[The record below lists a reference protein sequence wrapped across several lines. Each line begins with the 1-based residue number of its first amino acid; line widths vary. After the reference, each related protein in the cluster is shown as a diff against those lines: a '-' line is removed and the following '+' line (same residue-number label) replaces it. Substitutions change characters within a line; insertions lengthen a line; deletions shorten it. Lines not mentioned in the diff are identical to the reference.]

1 MKHTAAFIIAI
12 AAFMSLLPGVGAQ
25 NQSAMQEPTQ
35 ATMQAATQPDAEYNL
50 IRRSYTINADG
61 SMDIRYRKE
70 LKLLR
75 NRAITAY
82 ADKGETFIEYNPA
95 FEELTINECYTI
107 RPDGSKV
114 VTPPNAFVKQL
125 PSGCADCGRYNGIR
139 EMAIVHTALEYNCII
154 VLDYTLHRKSGLLA
168 ERFNLQTD
176 CPVKRYELDY
186 PGMPDSM
193 RLHTNLPQTINEPYM
208 KRRVRYDVE
217 FQIGN
222 LPQYTAETALPE
234 ARNLLQSLK
243 RETDLQTVTAI
254 RDWVVD
260 YVTLNKI
267 DLARVDYRM
276 TPAAEVFRSNC
287 GTALDKLGL
296 LAAML
301 NEAGFDARILN
312 ESMPSLLEEPFVVEL
327 EIDNEWYDLTATDK
341 ERMVPALK
349 TMSDLDCIKG
359 DPILVCPWRI
369 TAKNPLTYD
378 TILQPDT
385 MPGGYLHY
393 TLPATPFDN
402 YYSPANL
409 PPTRTSNV
417 WIGEPLLGDGPA
429 LQYACR
435 YTIQMPGHLRLVG
448 GDRKIQYEIPGVG
461 SIKVVIRKEGG
472 KLLAYKELVVIP
484 SEITPEQYSAFRRL
498 IIDWE
503 SSNELMFK

>member
-1 MKHTAAFIIAI
+1 MKHTAIFIIAI
-12 AAFMSLLPGVGAQ
+12 TIFISLLPGVGAQ

-35 ATMQAATQPDAEYNL
+35 ATMQAATQPDAVYKL
-50 IRRSYTINADG
+50 IRRSWKQLPDG
-61 SMDIRYRKE
+61 SIEIRYRKE

-154 VLDYTLHRKSGLLA
+154 VLDYTLHRKSVLLA

-217 FQIGN
+217 FQLGD

-260 YVTLNKI
+260 YVT
-267 DLARVDYRM
+267 
-276 TPAAEVFRSNC
+276 
-287 GTALDKLGL
+287 
-296 LAAML
+296 
-301 NEAGFDARILN
+301 
-312 ESMPSLLEEPFVVEL
+312 
-327 EIDNEWYDLTATDK
+327 
-341 ERMVPALK
+341 
-349 TMSDLDCIKG
+349 
-359 DPILVCPWRI
+359 
-369 TAKNPLTYD
+369 
-378 TILQPDT
+378 
-385 MPGGYLHY
+385 
-393 TLPATPFDN
+393 
-402 YYSPANL
+402 
-409 PPTRTSNV
+409 
-417 WIGEPLLGDGPA
+417 
-429 LQYACR
+429 
-435 YTIQMPGHLRLVG
+435 
-448 GDRKIQYEIPGVG
+448 
-461 SIKVVIRKEGG
+461 
-472 KLLAYKELVVIP
+472 
-484 SEITPEQYSAFRRL
+484 
-498 IIDWE
+498 
-503 SSNELMFK
+503 

>member
-1 MKHTAAFIIAI
+1 MKHTATFIIAI
-12 AAFMSLLPGVGAQ
+12 TIFISLLPGVGAQ

-35 ATMQAATQPDAEYNL
+35 ATMQAATQPDAVYKL
-50 IRRSYTINADG
+50 IRRSWKQLPDG
-61 SMDIRYRKE
+61 SIEIRYRKE
-70 LKLLR
+70 LTLYR

-95 FEELTINECYTI
+95 FEDLVINECHTL

-114 VTPPNAFVKQL
+114 QTPANAFVQQL

-139 EMAIVHTALEYNCII
+139 EMAIVHTGLEYNCTI
-154 VLDYTLHRKSGLLA
+154 VLDYTLRRKSGLLS

-176 CPVKRYELDY
+176 CPVERYELDY
-186 PGMPDSM
+186 PGIPDSM
-193 RLHTNLPQTINEPYM
+193 RLHTNLPQTVNEPYM
-208 KRRVRYDVE
+208 KPCARYDVE
-217 FQIGN
+217 FQIGS

-296 LAAML
+296 LAALL
-301 NEAGFDARILN
+301 NEAGYDARILN
-312 ESMPSLLEEPFVVEL
+312 KGQNIPSKIVVNVKGTDYLVNASDKRQITYANEVKELLPQSEH
-327 EIDNEWYDLTATDK
+327 
-341 ERMVPALK
+341 
-349 TMSDLDCIKG
+349 G
-359 DPILVCPWRI
+359 DGYPQPQNYKSETKIGPV
-369 TAKNPLTYD
+369 TFD
-378 TILQPDT
+378 TLPD
-385 MPGGYLHY
+385 GYLHY
-393 TLPATPFDN
+393 TIPIRPIDFRFK
-402 YYSPANL
+402 SVNL
-409 PPTRTSNV
+409 PPTRISNV
-417 WIGEPLLGDGPA
+417 WICPPPSNGNTA
-429 LQYACR
+429 LHYITN
-435 YTIQMPGHLRLVG
+435 YTIDIPRKLRLVG

-461 SIKVVIRKEGG
+461 SIKVVIRKKGG
-472 KLLAYKELVVIP
+472 KLLANKELVVIP
-484 SEITPEQYSAFRRL
+484 SEITPEQYAGFRQL

-503 SSNELMFK
+503 SSSELIFK

>member
-35 ATMQAATQPDAEYNL
+35 ATMQAATQPDAVYNL
-50 IRRSYTINADG
+50 IRRSWKQLPDG
-61 SMDIRYRKE
+61 SIEIRYRKE
-70 LKLLR
+70 LTLLR

-95 FEELTINECYTI
+95 FEELVINECHTL

-114 VTPPNAFVKQL
+114 VTPPNAFVRQL

-139 EMAIVHTALEYNCII
+139 EMAIVHTGLEYNCTI
-154 VLDYTLHRKSGLLA
+154 VLDYTLRRKSGLLS

-208 KRRVRYDVE
+208 KPRARYDVE
-217 FQIGN
+217 FQIGS

-296 LAAML
+296 LAALL

-327 EIDNEWYDLTATDK
+327 MIDNKWYDLTATDK

-369 TAKNPLTYD
+369 TAKKPLTYD

-393 TLPATPFDN
+393 TLSATPFDN

-429 LQYACR
+429 LQFACR
-435 YTIQMPGHLRLVG
+435 YTIQMPEHLRLVG

-461 SIKVVIRKEGG
+461 SIKVVIRKKGG
-472 KLLAYKELVVIP
+472 KLLADKELVVIP
-484 SEITPEQYSAFRRL
+484 SEITPEQYSDFRRL

>member
-1 MKHTAAFIIAI
+1 MKHIIIYILGIVMPLVAA
-12 AAFMSLLPGVGAQ
+12 MTGVVAQ
-25 NQSAMQEPTQ
+25 
-35 ATMQAATQPDAEYNL
+35 TQPDAEYNL
-50 IRRSYTINADG
+50 IRRSYTLNADG

-154 VLDYTLHRKSGLLA
+154 VLDYTLHRKSGLLT

-222 LPQYTAETALPE
+222 LPQYTAENALPE

-254 RDWVVD
+254 HDWVVD

-296 LAAML
+296 LAALL

-312 ESMPSLLEEPFVVEL
+312 EGQNVPSKIVVNVKGTDYLVNASDKRQITYANEVKELLPL
-327 EIDNEWYDLTATDK
+327 S
-341 ERMVPALK
+341 ER
-349 TMSDLDCIKG
+349 G
-359 DPILVCPWRI
+359 DGYPQPQNYKSETKIGPV
-369 TAKNPLTYD
+369 TFD
-378 TILQPDT
+378 TLPD
-385 MPGGYLHY
+385 GYLHY
-393 TLPATPFDN
+393 SIPIRPIDFHFK
-402 YYSPANL
+402 SVNL
-409 PPTRTSNV
+409 PPTRISNV
-417 WIGEPLLGDGPA
+417 WICPPSSNGNAA
-429 LQYACR
+429 LHYITN
-435 YTIQMPGHLRLVG
+435 YTIDIPRKLRLVG

-461 SIKVVIRKEGG
+461 KIKVVIRKKGG
-472 KLLAYKELVVIP
+472 KLLADKELVVIP
-484 SEITPEQYSAFRRL
+484 SEITPEQYSDFRRL

-503 SSNELMFK
+503 SSNELMFKSL

>member
-1 MKHTAAFIIAI
+1 MPLVAA
-12 AAFMSLLPGVGAQ
+12 MSGAVAQ
-25 NQSAMQEPTQ
+25 
-35 ATMQAATQPDAEYNL
+35 TQPDAEYNL
-50 IRRSYTINADG
+50 IRRSYTLNEDG

-114 VTPPNAFVKQL
+114 VTPQNAFVQQL

-139 EMAIVHTALEYNCII
+139 EMAIVHTGLEYNCII
-154 VLDYTLHRKSGLLA
+154 VLDYTLHRKSSLLA

-186 PGMPDSM
+186 PGIPDSM
-193 RLHTNLPQTINEPYM
+193 RLHTDLPQTVNEPYM
-208 KRRVRYDVE
+208 KPRTRHDVE
-217 FQIGN
+217 FRIGN

-312 ESMPSLLEEPFVVEL
+312 EGQYFDDIQLELIIGEL
-327 EIDNEWYDLTATDK
+327 SYRFNAIEKKDIGRDFGIPYSTANSPC
-341 ERMVPALK
+341 RL
-349 TMSDLDCIKG
+349 
-359 DPILVCPWRI
+359 I
-369 TAKNPLTYD
+369 TGMKAD
-378 TILQPDT
+378 TLPN
-385 MPGGYLHY
+385 GYLHY
-393 TLPATPFDN
+393 TLPQNRINLNIT
-402 YYSPANL
+402 SKNL
-409 PPTRTSNV
+409 PPTRISNV
-417 WIGEPLLGDGPA
+417 WIGEPVLKDSPVV
-429 LQYACR
+429 QYACN
-435 YTIQMPGHLRLVG
+435 YKICVPKKIRLVG
-448 GDRKIQYEIPGVG
+448 GKKELQYSLPDIG
-461 SIKVVIRKEGG
+461 SIKVKIWKKG
-472 KLLAYKELVVIP
+472 KFLLAYKELVVIP
-484 SEITPEQYSAFRRL
+484 SEITPEQYNDFRRL